1 MYCTNRNHKEKI
13 KTTLKNTLIFILPF
27 LVVIPFWEVISQL
40 NLIAQLPA
48 PSEIFE
54 KFLYMAFEI
63 DVLSQHLIGSI
74 YRLIIGYILAVTFGI
89 FLGTIIGLKKIISDI
104 FTPILS
110 LLISIPT
117 IAWVP
122 VLLITLGLGDETVIA
137 AVFLGG
143 FFTIT
148 YSVIHGIKTVN
159 KNLINAGKIAGA
171 GKYKLFESVLL
182 PGSLV
187 SLIPGLRLAIG
198 YSWRA
203 LVGAEMLAAMVRW
216 GVGKMIFTAR
226 MSNVVET
233 MFLGL
238 VLIGI
243 AGLLLDRLLL
253 YIEYRTVVKWGM
265 VTEG

>member
-1 MYCTNRNHKEKI
+1 MNKNLKEKI
-13 KTTLKNTLIFILPF
+13 KPQLKKTFLFILPF
-27 LVVIPFWEVISQL
+27 LVVIPIWEIIAQL
-40 NLIAQLPA
+40 NLIGQLPA
-48 PSEIFE
+48 PSEIYLKFHYLAFE
-54 KFLYMAFEI
+54 KDIL
-63 DVLSQHLIGSI
+63 LNHLTGSI
-74 YRLIIGYILAVTFGI
+74 YRLIIGYILAVIFGI
-89 FLGTIIGLKKIISDI
+89 LLGTLIGLKKIFSDI
-104 FTPILS
+104 LTPILS
-110 LLISIPT
+110 LLIAIPT

-143 FFTIT
+143 FFAIT
-148 YSVIHGIKTVN
+148 YSVIHGMKTVD

-203 LVGAEMLAAMVRW
+203 LVGAEMLAAMVKW
-216 GVGKMIFTAR
+216 GVGKMIFTSR

-238 VLIGI
+238 VIIGI
-243 AGLLLDRLLL
+243 AGLILDRLLL
-253 YIEYRTVVKWGM
+253 YIENKTVVKWGM

>member
-1 MYCTNRNHKEKI
+1 MKRNLK
-13 KTTLKNTLIFILPF
+13 KTIIPLLKSIFFFLLPF
-27 LVVIPFWEVISQL
+27 LVVIPIWELVSHL
-40 NLIAQLPA
+40 DLINQLPA
-48 PSEIFE
+48 PSEIYTKFYQLTFE
-54 KFLYMAFEI
+54 QEI
-63 DVLSQHLIGSI
+63 LFQHLSGSL
-74 YRLIIGYILAVTFGI
+74 YRLIIGYICAVSIGI
-89 FLGTIIGLKKIISDI
+89 FFGTLIGLKKIFSDI
-104 FTPILS
+104 ASPILS

-143 FFTIT
+143 FFAIT
-148 YSVIHGIKTVN
+148 YSMIHGIKTVN
-159 KNLINAGKIAGA
+159 KNLINAGKTAGA
-171 GKYKLFESVLL
+171 GKYELFKSVLL

-226 MSNVVET
+226 MANVVET

-238 VLIGI
+238 VIIGV

-253 YIEYRTVVKWGM
+253 FIEKRTVVKWGM

>member
-1 MYCTNRNHKEKI
+1 MNKYLKEKI
-13 KTTLKNTLIFILPF
+13 KTYLKTTFMFILPF
-27 LVVIPFWEVISQL
+27 IVVIPIWEIISQL
-40 NLIAQLPA
+40 ELIAHLPP
-48 PSEIFE
+48 PSLIFS
-54 KFLYMAFEI
+54 KFIFLAFEEG
-63 DVLSQHLIGSI
+63 VLAQHLIGSV
-74 YRLIIGYILAVTFGI
+74 YRLLIGYILAVSFGI
-89 FLGTIIGLKKIISDI
+89 FLGTIVGLNKLISDTI
-104 FTPILS
+104 TPLLS

-143 FFTIT
+143 FFAIT
-148 YSVIHGIKTVN
+148 YSVIHGIRTVN
-159 KNLINAGKIAGA
+159 KNLINAGKIVGA

-216 GVGKMIFTAR
+216 GVGKMIFTSR
-226 MSNVVET
+226 M
-233 MFLGL
+233 
-238 VLIGI
+238 
-243 AGLLLDRLLL
+243 
-253 YIEYRTVVKWGM
+253 
-265 VTEG
+265 

>member
-1 MYCTNRNHKEKI
+1 MNNKL
-13 KTTLKNTLIFILPF
+13 LKAQLMGFLQFIIPF
-27 LVVIPFWEVISQL
+27 IVVIFAWEI
-40 NLIAQLPA
+40 IAKTGLVSQLPA
-48 PSEIFE
+48 ISDIFL
-54 KFLYMAFEI
+54 KFIELAFTKETLFLHMSGSLYR
-63 DVLSQHLIGSI
+63 LLIGYFLAI
-74 YRLIIGYILAVTFGI
+74 TLGIG
-89 FLGTIIGLKKIISDI
+89 LGLLIGLKKSISNI
-104 FTPILS
+104 ASPILS
-110 LLISIPT
+110 LLIAIPT

-143 FFTIT
+143 FFAIT
-148 YSVIHGIKTVN
+148 YSTTHGIRTVD
-159 KNLINAGKIAGA
+159 KNLVNAAKIIGAGKIE
-171 GKYKLFESVLL
+171 LFSSVLL

-216 GVGKMIFTAR
+216 GIGKMIYTAR
-226 MSNVVET
+226 FWNDLQT

-238 VLIGI
+238 IIIGI
-243 AGLLLDRLLL
+243 AGLLLDRFLLL
-253 YIEYRTVVKWGM
+253 MEKMTIVRWGM

>member
-1 MYCTNRNHKEKI
+1 MNKISKEKL
-13 KTTLKNTLIFILPF
+13 KKPLKNTFLFILPF
-27 LVVIPFWEVISQL
+27 LVVIPIWEVISQL
-40 NLIAQLPA
+40 HIIGQLPA
-48 PSEIFE
+48 PSEIFL
-54 KFLYMAFEI
+54 KFQYLALENDI
-63 DVLSQHLIGSI
+63 LINHLIGSI
-74 YRLIIGYILAVTFGI
+74 SRLIIGYILAVVFGI
-89 FLGTIIGLKKIISDI
+89 FLGTIIGLKKIVSDI
-104 FTPILS
+104 LTPILS
-110 LLISIPT
+110 LLIAIPT

-143 FFTIT
+143 FFAIT
-148 YSVIHGIKTVN
+148 YSVIHGIRTVD
-159 KNLINAGKIAGA
+159 KNLVNAGKIAGA

-187 SLIPGLRLAIG
+187 SLIPGLRLGIG

-203 LVGAEMLAAMVRW
+203 LVGAEMLAAMVKW

-226 MSNVVET
+226 MSNVIET

-238 VLIGI
+238 VIIGI

-253 YIEYRTVVKWGM
+253 YIENKTVVRWGM
-265 VTEG
+265 LTEG

>member
-1 MYCTNRNHKEKI
+1 MNKNFKEKI
-13 KTTLKNTLIFILPF
+13 KLSIKKTCLFILPF
-27 LVVIPFWEVISQL
+27 LVLIPIWEI
-40 NLIAQLPA
+40 IAQLKLIGQLPP
-48 PSEIFE
+48 PSEIYL
-54 KFLYMAFEI
+54 KFYYLAFENNI
-63 DVLSQHLIGSI
+63 LINHLFGSL
-74 YRLIIGYILAVTFGI
+74 YRLIIGYILAVIFGI
-89 FLGTIIGLKKIISDI
+89 FLGTLIGLKKIFSDI
-104 FTPILS
+104 LTPILS
-110 LLISIPT
+110 LLIAIPT

-143 FFTIT
+143 FFAIT

-159 KNLINAGKIAGA
+159 KNLVNAGKIAGA

-203 LVGAEMLAAMVRW
+203 LVGAEMLAAMVKW
-216 GVGKMIFTAR
+216 GVGKMIFTSR
-226 MSNVVET
+226 MSNVIET

-238 VLIGI
+238 VIIGI
-243 AGLLLDRLLL
+243 AGLILDRLLL
-253 YIEYRTVVKWGM
+253 IIENKTVVKWGM

>member
-1 MYCTNRNHKEKI
+1 MKNKTKESVEQ
-13 KTTLKNTLIFILPF
+13 TLKNVLFFIIPF
-27 LVVIPFWEVISQL
+27 LVVIPIWEIISQSG
-40 NLIAQLPA
+40 LISQFPA
-48 PSEIFE
+48 PSEIYT
-54 KFLYMAFEI
+54 KFCYLAFEE
-63 DVLSQHLIGSI
+63 DLLSQHLTGSI
-74 YRLIIGYILAVTFGI
+74 YRLIIGYVFAVSIGI
-89 FLGTIIGLKKIISDI
+89 FIGTLIGLEKIISDI
-104 FTPILS
+104 FSPILS

-122 VLLITLGLGDETVIA
+122 LLLITLGLGDETVVA

-143 FFTIT
+143 FFAIT
-148 YSVIHGIKTVN
+148 YSMIHGIKTVD
-159 KNLINAGKIAGA
+159 KNLINAGRITGA
-171 GKYKLFESVLL
+171 GKYELFKSVLL

-203 LVGAEMLAAMVRW
+203 LVGAEMLAAMVKW

-226 MSNVVET
+226 FSNVIET

-238 VLIGI
+238 VIIGI
-243 AGLLLDRLLL
+243 AGLILDRLLL
-253 YIEYRTVVKWGM
+253 YIEKKTVVKWGM